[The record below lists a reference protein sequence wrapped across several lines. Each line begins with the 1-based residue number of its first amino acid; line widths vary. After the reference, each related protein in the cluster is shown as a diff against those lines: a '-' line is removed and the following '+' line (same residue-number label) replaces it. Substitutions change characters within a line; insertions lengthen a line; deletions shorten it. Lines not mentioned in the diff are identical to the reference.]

1 MTPAHRQLCAT
12 LLSGLFALLAAC
24 SPSEAPVAVL
34 PVPAPAPEASTAV
47 IDPELQQLADAATAA
62 ITGDYLRAL
71 TLELSDDRYAG
82 RAPGSDGDR
91 LTQDYLSNALAEL
104 GFQPGADDGS
114 YLQRFSLLGLRT
126 QQPETWR
133 FEAGERSI
141 DLVRSTDF
149 IVTSGL
155 QAGEAALQDAE
166 LVFVGYGITA
176 PEYGWDDYKG
186 EDLRGKVLVMLN
198 NDPDWEPT
206 LFEGETR
213 LYYGRWSYK
222 YEEAARQ
229 GAAAAIIIH
238 TQPSAGYPWQ
248 VVQTSWGGDQFELPA
263 GDEPRL
269 QARGWLTEEA
279 AQRLLALENHELAAL
294 VEQARSPTFRPV
306 SLGLRTS
313 IDLPVT
319 MTATESANVIGVLP
333 GSDPLL
339 REQAVILTAHHDHL
353 GMADPTGA
361 EGEDLIYNGA
371 LDNASG
377 VALIMSI
384 AKAYSELDLAPR
396 RSIVVNFV
404 GAEEQG
410 LLGSLH
416 YALNPTFAVEKIA
429 ANINV
434 DGPGIWGATRDL
446 TYIGYGKSD
455 LDAVVEEVAALQGRV
470 VLADQFPDRGS
481 FYRSDQFSFA
491 RVGIPSTYLDS
502 GTDIIGQPAGW
513 GEEQINRYTDLHYH
527 QPSDEVT
534 DEWNF
539 EGVVQDAVLNLL
551 VSWRVANNAAMP
563 QWNPGDEFA
572 GLREPVNQDTP

>member
-1 MTPAHRQLCAT
+1 MYAVRPCPLT
-12 LLSGLFALLAAC
+12 LPGLALLAVLGAC
-24 SPSEAPVAVL
+24 SEPAAPPAASAAVD
-34 PVPAPAPEASTAV
+34 PA
-47 IDPELQQLADAATAA
+47 LQQLSDAASSVITA
-62 ITGDYLRAL
+62 DYLRSI
-71 TLELSDDRYAG
+71 TVELSDDRYGG
-82 RAPGSDGDR
+82 RAPGSAGDQM
-91 LTQDYLSNALAEL
+91 TQEYLAGTLAAL
-104 GFQPGADDGS
+104 GFQPGAAEGS
-114 YLQRFSLLGLRT
+114 YLQRFSLVGLRT
-126 QQPETWR
+126 LQPDAWR
-133 FEAGERSI
+133 FAAGERTL
-141 DLVRSTDF
+141 DLAQSSDF
-149 IVTSGL
+149 ILTSGL
-155 QAGEAALQDAE
+155 QAGDAELAEAE

-176 PEYGWDDYKG
+176 PEYGWDDYKDM
-186 EDLRGKVLVMLN
+186 DLRGKLLVMLN
-198 NDPDWEPT
+198 NDPDWDPT
-206 LFEGETR
+206 LFAGETR

-229 GAAAAIIIH
+229 GAAGAIIIH

-248 VVQTSWGGDQFELPA
+248 VVQTSWGGEQFELPA
-263 GDEPRL
+263 RAEPRL
-269 QARGWLTEEA
+269 QARAWLTEDA
-279 AQRLLALENHELAAL
+279 ATRLFAHAGHDLAAL
-294 VEQARSPTFRPV
+294 VEQARSPAFAPV
-306 SLGLRTS
+306 ALGLTTS
-313 IDLPVT
+313 VVLPVAST
-319 MTATESANVIGVLP
+319 QTESANVIGMLP

-371 LDNASG
+371 LDNAAG
-377 VALIMSI
+377 MALIMSI
-384 AKAYSELDLAPR
+384 AKAYSELGLAPR

-416 YALNPTFAVEKIA
+416 YALNPTFPVEQIA

-434 DGPGIWGATRDL
+434 DGPGIWGASRDL

-455 LDAVVEEVAALQGRV
+455 LDVVVEEVAALQGRV

-527 QPSDEVT
+527 QVSDEVT
-534 DEWNF
+534 DAWNF
-539 EGVVQDAVLNLL
+539 DGVVQDALLNLL
-551 VSWRVANNAAMP
+551 VSWRIANNEALP
-563 QWNPGDEFA
+563 QWKPGDEFA
-572 GLREPVNQDTP
+572 GLRESAEP